1 MSKKSP
7 LCCNKNFDAS
17 QSIAL
22 RDGINRSAPPDLD
35 GVLRLL
41 PPGVKS
47 NRPGDLLG
55 VFLFLGVR
63 PKDSLFSF
71 FTTPEKLDVLA
82 GLLLP
87 INQNIRD

>member
-1 MSKKSP
+1 M
-7 LCCNKNFDAS
+7 
-17 QSIAL
+17 
-22 RDGINRSAPPDLD
+22 NRSAPPDLD

-63 PKDSLFSF
+63 PKDSLLSF

-87 INQNIRD
+87 MKLNHNSRD

>member
-1 MSKKSP
+1 M
-7 LCCNKNFDAS
+7 
-17 QSIAL
+17 
-22 RDGINRSAPPDLD
+22 NRSASDLD

-55 VFLFLGVR
+55 VFVFEGVR

-87 INQNIRD
+87 DEVPFKELLLHDVSRAFRCHLATGILTAAND